1 MSIQKVVEV
10 KNGSK
15 WEVTHTVSD
24 VADVYKSLA
33 NDLVNK
39 KLNKCTYIKSIKRTP
54 LYNGF
59 DEICVVYDNEV
70 RAIYTVEN

>member
-15 WEVTHTVSD
+15 WEVTLTVSD
-24 VADVYKSLA
+24 EADVYKSLA

-59 DEICVVYDNEV
+59 DEIRVVYDNGV